1 MIKAWIGRV
10 DATPAVSVFVQSVA
24 VLLQMASMSP
34 GVLSSMHFI
43 VCSAVHSP
51 VRSVVDPVHPAM
63 HSIVHAV
70 SSPVA
75 PMCPAVMRSAVYSA
89 VHSTVHSAM
98 SAVHAAVV
106 SVQPAVTV
114 GDGRTRLFG
123 SVVAEPRCQSAKPHG
138 WLHVLSRG
146 VGIIDGG
153 APLPHSWVEFRDV
166 WV

>member
-1 MIKAWIGRV
+1 M
-10 DATPAVSVFVQSVA
+10 A

-75 PMCPAVMRSAVYSA
+75 PVRPAVMRSAM
-89 VHSTVHSAM
+89 HSTVHSAM
-98 SAVHAAVV
+98 SAVHAVSAVHAAVV
-106 SVQPAVTV
+106 SVQPAVAV

-146 VGIIDGG
+146 VGIIDRG

>member
-10 DATPAVSVFVQSVA
+10 DATPAVSVFCKSMA

-51 VRSVVDPVHPAM
+51 VRSVVDPVH
-63 HSIVHAV
+63 AV
-70 SSPVA
+70 
-75 PMCPAVMRSAVYSA
+75 
-89 VHSTVHSAM
+89 

-106 SVQPAVTV
+106 SVQPAVAV

-146 VGIIDGG
+146 VGIIDRG